1 MNKSLYKELIKFDTA
16 KLAFEKGFIDVHLLT
31 WLFYEKDGRF
41 FNQEYEIGN
50 PDYIC
55 STQSEL
61 QTWLRDE
68 HKIIVVPVYSYND
81 NPHYSVHIEI
91 IEEME
96 RDENSVLISGIDFE
110 PMLFETYEEAL
121 ERGLVEALKLL

>member
-1 MNKSLYKELIKFDTA
+1 MNKGLIKFDTA
-16 KLAFEKGFIDVHLLT
+16 KLAKEKGFIDVQILLT
-31 WLFYEKDGRF
+31 WLYYEKNGRL
-41 FNQEYEIGN
+41 FNNEYETGDE
-50 PDYIC
+50 DYIC
-55 STQSEL
+55 STQAEL

-91 IEEME
+91 IEKME
-96 RDENSVLISGIDFE
+96 KDENSVLISGIDFE

-121 ERGLVEALKLL
+121 ERGLVEALKLI